1 MSVFSFSFM
10 PPSLTEK
17 ARREFVLTTKLQRFF
32 QGTRSIESFAPLI
45 ARIRDDT
52 RSINAFARFS
62 LQVQSIRKV
71 WFRRLSSEAMK
82 VELAQRIAALD
93 V

>member
-1 MSVFSFSFM
+1 M

-17 ARREFVLTTKLQRFF
+17 ARREFVLTTKLETFF
-32 QGTRSIESFAPLI
+32 QGTSSIESFALLI

-62 LQVQSIRKV
+62 LQVQCIRNV

-82 VELAQRIAALD
+82 VELAERIAALD